1 MRISD
6 WSSDV
11 CSSDLAARLCRLCRA
26 HLRIPAMAAKG
37 GLDRGLGGE
46 ATAADPSALGDP
58 PRIRAILPDPA
69 RAGRRV
75 SYSELLGDLDFRVT
89 PPPMRAV
96 CLRLAKVE
104 HLWALD
110 GEPAVQATASRE
122 RGRPSYAPGACWK

>member
-46 ATAADPSALGDP
+46 ATAADASALGDA
-58 PRIRAILPDPA
+58 PRIRAILTDA
-69 RAGRRV
+69 VREGRSV
-75 SYSELLGDLDFRVT
+75 SYSELLGDRSEERRVGKECVST
-89 PPPMRAV
+89 CKFGWSPY
-96 CLRLAKVE
+96 L
-104 HLWALD
+104 
-110 GEPAVQATASRE
+110 
-122 RGRPSYAPGACWK
+122 